1 MPDVT
6 PEASIKLGYLL
17 PTREQVMTDRPET
30 GPLLALAQTAEA
42 LGFSGL
48 WVGDSLLARPR
59 HDPLTLLAAIAATT
73 RSASIGTAIL
83 MPALRNPVVLAQQ
96 VATVDQLANGR
107 LILGVGIGADNPAV
121 RAEFRAAGVN
131 FGDRLG
137 LTLEGLRLCRA
148 LWSGAPVDW
157 QGRWTLE
164 GQTLGPR
171 PRQTNGPPIWM
182 ASMVPAGLE
191 RTGRR
196 FDGWLPIAPE
206 DPAALGQRWQQVQAS
221 AAAAGRAEAVTA
233 ALYLT
238 VALDV
243 DTQRAEA
250 QLNDYLARY
259 YAPVPGN
266 IMRRAQACYA
276 GPADGLIERLNQ
288 YRDCGMRHVI
298 LRFAGDQLR
307 HLEAVARIALD

>member
-1 MPDVT
+1 MVDVT
-6 PEASIKLGYLL
+6 AEPSITLGYLL
-17 PTREQVMTDRPET
+17 PTREQVMSDRSAT

-42 LGFSGL
+42 LGFTGL
-48 WVGDSLLARPR
+48 WVGDSLLARTR
-59 HDPLTLLAAIAATT
+59 HDPLTLLAALAATT
-73 RSASIGTAIL
+73 RRIALGTAIL

-96 VATVDQLANGR
+96 VATLDQLATGR

-121 RAEFRAAGVN
+121 RAEFRAAGVD

-148 LWSGAPVDW
+148 LWSGTAVDW
-157 QGRWTLE
+157 QGRWTLQ

-171 PRQTNGPPIWM
+171 PHQPGGPPIWM
-182 ASMVPAGLE
+182 ASMVPAGLA
-191 RTGRR
+191 RTGRL

-206 DPAALGQRWQQVQAS
+206 DPEALGQRWQQVQAS
-221 AAAAGRAEAVTA
+221 ARDAGRADAVTA

-238 VALDV
+238 VALDA

-259 YAPVPGN
+259 YAPVPGP

-276 GPADGLIERLNQ
+276 GPVAGLVERLAR

-307 HLEAVARIALD
+307 HLEITAEHLLG